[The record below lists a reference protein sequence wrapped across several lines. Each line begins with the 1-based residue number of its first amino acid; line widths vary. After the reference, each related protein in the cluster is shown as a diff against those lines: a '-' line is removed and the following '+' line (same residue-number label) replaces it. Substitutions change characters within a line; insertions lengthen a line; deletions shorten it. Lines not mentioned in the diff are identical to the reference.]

1 MNVTDTIL
9 SQSPSMSPW
18 SSLNDLHPFPPTRH
32 SSFVWN
38 VFRLFKGLIPYH
50 LNLGLN
56 SSAGLPHV
64 SLFPFEHSTQFE
76 SPVYVCSCAFCLL
89 FPYTQN
95 FQIKGDFF
103 SHLQSTSSMKRESR
117 FPPTR
122 PLPGPRSRP
131 GSGRGRPARCNLGVV
146 VKAAQRHRGWETGI
160 QCSVHGAVTRVWGS
174 KGKSQH
180 LTRSG
185 FPRRSSRHKRGRAES
200 RKIPTTPREAIVT
213 GAPFPGGRP
222 APSGYAS
229 LGALVKGGIW
239 GDS

>member
-1 MNVTDTIL
+1 MVSFKSRLKFLSRFTSRQFISFWAFNTIWKSCICLFLCFLPLVPLHAKLPDQGRLFQPPAVNFLNEAGVSL
-9 SQSPSMSPW
+9 SPYQT
-18 SSLNDLHPFPPTRH
+18 PTR
-32 SSFVWN
+32 
-38 VFRLFKGLIPYH
+38 
-50 LNLGLN
+50 
-56 SSAGLPHV
+56 
-64 SLFPFEHSTQFE
+64 T
-76 SPVYVCSCAFCLL
+76 
-89 FPYTQN
+89 
-95 FQIKGDFF
+95 
-103 SHLQSTSSMKRESR
+103 
-117 FPPTR
+117 
-122 PLPGPRSRP
+122 RSRP

-180 LTRSG
+180 LPRSG

-229 LGALVKGGIW
+229 LGKWSGALVKGGIW